1 MNSGSLTKTSSGAHH
16 LRAGRRRS
24 SVRIL
29 STANV
34 GLKTT
39 HLLTPYAK
47 PYYNPRNKTMHP
59 ESKVFTRG
67 QQGQMTEATGKHRG
81 FTHTGDNAKHI
92 QDNADVTGYSIYDG
106 RKK

>member
-1 MNSGSLTKTSSGAHH
+1 
-16 LRAGRRRS
+16 
-24 SVRIL
+24 
-29 STANV
+29 
-34 GLKTT
+34 
-39 HLLTPYAK
+39 
-47 PYYNPRNKTMHP
+47 MHP

-106 RKK
+106 RKKIDGYNLKTQDGSDSFHVSSKDWPVNIRYSARSYEKIAEAVEERTGKAPVTVVVS